1 MARVFTRKQVDAMIM
16 AAVAEAT
23 APLLERIAAL
33 EAELAKAKKNSA
45 NSSKPPSSD
54 LVKPPKPP
62 RKDGRNRQ
70 RGGQPGHA
78 QHLRADFPP
87 EAIDKVVPYTLDCCP
102 DCGGKL
108 QQFDRPADVLQQV
121 EIAAVPTVVTEH
133 RVLGYW
139 CPRCHKYHS
148 ALLPKAV
155 EAAGLFGARLT
166 ALVAYLKGVCHA
178 SFSTI
183 RKFLRDVVGVNVS
196 RGYLA
201 KLIAKV
207 SASLAASYG
216 ELLDRLPDE
225 AALNVDETGHPENR
239 QKYWT
244 WCFRAQLFTLFHI
257 DKSRGS
263 EVLIEALGTE
273 FNGVLGCDYFSA
285 YRKYMRTCGVRVQF
299 CMAHLIRD
307 VKFLLTLPS
316 AADRAYGRRLRD
328 MLRELFAVIHCREQM
343 SRADFRNA
351 LETARRRVLWAG
363 TTDVPRTRHAQNLA
377 ERFRKHGE
385 AYFRFVTTPG
395 IGPTNNLAEQAIR
408 FVVIDR
414 RITQGTRSEKGRRWC
429 ERIWTVIATCAQQ
442 GRAVFQFLLDS
453 VKSHFSD
460 ALPPSLLPSGP

>member
-1 MARVFTRKQVDAMIM
+1 MFR
-16 AAVAEAT
+16 AA
-23 APLLERIAAL
+23 
-33 EAELAKAKKNSA
+33 
-45 NSSKPPSSD
+45 D
-54 LVKPPKPP
+54 
-62 RKDGRNRQ
+62 
-70 RGGQPGHA
+70 
-78 QHLRADFPP
+78 
-87 EAIDKVVPYTLDCCP
+87 
-102 DCGGKL
+102 
-108 QQFDRPADVLQQV
+108 
-121 EIAAVPTVVTEH
+121 
-133 RVLGYW
+133 
-139 CPRCHKYHS
+139 
-148 ALLPKAV
+148 
-155 EAAGLFGARLT
+155 
-166 ALVAYLKGVCHA
+166 
-178 SFSTI
+178 
-183 RKFLRDVVGVNVS
+183 
-196 RGYLA
+196 LA

-225 AALNVDETGHPENR
+225 ATLNVDETGHPENR

-285 YRKYMRTCGVRVQF
+285 YRKYMRKCGVRVQF

-328 MLRELFAVIHCREQM
+328 MLGELFGVIHCREQM

-377 ERFRKHGE
+377 KRFRKHGE
-385 AYFRFVTTPG
+385 AYFRFMTTPG

-442 GRAVFQFLLDS
+442 GLRGHSVLVGFRSSSSLRCFAAVAPAVRPLTGPSPPLLVDHLRGS
-453 VKSHFSD
+453 AVTLCHRERLRYFFTTGNVAAHQSADRFRR
-460 ALPPSLLPSGP
+460 L